1 MTTIAFTNE
10 PHIAILWLNEHSP
23 ELIWNN
29 YSERDSTVF
38 TRLDEMVKEG
48 FDFYFINNILI
59 VPDPFIKR
67 SKLLDCTIEGLDI
80 HALGEFIA
88 FFHIAERLENDVIV
102 ADSLTFPEFDYLKK
116 NIKIERIKNKLR

>member
-1 MTTIAFTNE
+1 MATIAFNNK
-10 PHIAILWLNEHSP
+10 PHIAILWLNKHSP
-23 ELIWNN
+23 KLIWNN

-59 VPDPFIKR
+59 LPDPVIKR
-67 SKLLDCTIEGLDI
+67 SKLFDCTIDGLNI

-88 FFHIAERLENDVIV
+88 FFHIAERLENEVIV

-116 NIKIERIKNKLR
+116 NIKMVRR